1 MRQAKKAEMISA
13 LYKNQVDGKY
23 FDSKFIDNLNAKTF
37 LKIFNSLLEKLA
49 LCIIDSWP

>member
-23 FDSKFIDNLNAKTF
+23 FDSKFIDNLKAKT
-37 LKIFNSLLEKLA
+37 LNALLEKLA